1 LSLVKAVNTVI
12 QGTAAD
18 VVKMAMI
25 KVDEKIHG
33 STTRLLLQIHD
44 ELIYEVEEKNVE
56 ELAHILKDTMESV
69 IELDVPLPVNLKM
82 GKRWGS
88 MKGLP
93 VK

>member
-1 LSLVKAVNTVI
+1 MNTVI

-25 KVDEKIHG
+25 KVDEKIHD

-44 ELIYEVEEKNVE
+44 ELIYEVEEQNVE
-56 ELAHILKDTMESV
+56 ELAKILKSTMESV

>member
-1 LSLVKAVNTVI
+1 MQAVNTVI

-25 KVDEKIHG
+25 KVDEKIHDA
-33 STTRLLLQIHD
+33 TTRLLLQIHD
-44 ELIYEVEEKNVE
+44 ELIYEVEEKNIE
-56 ELAHILKDTMESV
+56 ELAKILKSTMENV

-88 MKGLP
+88 MKGLA